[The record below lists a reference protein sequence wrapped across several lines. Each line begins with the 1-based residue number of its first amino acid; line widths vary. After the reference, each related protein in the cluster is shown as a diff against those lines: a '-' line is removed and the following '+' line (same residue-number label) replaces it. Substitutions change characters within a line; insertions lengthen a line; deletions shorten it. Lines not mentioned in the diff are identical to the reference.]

1 MSHPEMGGTW
11 MAGITAV
18 SMVILINC
26 CWVFLKKSLQR
37 SPVLSGTWTKGITA
51 IDMGILVLVF
61 GEAYSDSRPEI
72 GGTWKTGLKEIEIE
86 MVCFLN
92 VFGCLSQKS
101 FQRSAMRWA
110 NSGER
115 HNDDRNDHF
124 VFILIFFF
132 EFFSK
137 RLSQW
142 PARGCAAVEKMPA
155 GNRNGIFGTV
165 LICWG
170 FSKRLF
176 KYAPRRWA
184 GPKEMRPS
192 IDMVDYFVIFWAFLK
207 KSL

>member
-124 VFILIFFF
+124 VFILIFFLS
-132 EFFSK
+132 FFQK
-137 RLSQW
+137 GF
-142 PARGCAAVEKMPA
+142 P
-155 GNRNGIFGTV
+155 NGPPGDVRPWKKCPPEIEM
-165 LICWG
+165 G
-170 FSKRLF
+170 FLGLF
-176 KYAPRRWA
+176 
-184 GPKEMRPS
+184 
-192 IDMVDYFVIFWAFLK
+192 
-207 KSL
+207 